1 MINAKEAEIAQLKL
15 LGNTPEKISEM
26 LGIDI
31 DWVNTVLEKRE
42 VIVWMEE
49 VELQSMTRSVSLK
62 KIQGAKNIIDKVIQG
77 VEKIADEIDAEKWN
91 KNHVELF
98 KLFLTNLAQEEAKV
112 VKFIQNN
119 FINNAPP
126 PKSETNILKGFE
138 EKLERMDSRTQAK
151 FWADLDSLI
160 NSYLSKSNAIEI
172 SSLQK

>member
-26 LGIDI
+26 LGIDVEG
-31 DWVNTVLEKRE
+31 VNTVLEKSE

-62 KIQGAKNIIDKVIQG
+62 KIQGAKKIIDKVIQG
-77 VEKIADEIDAEKWN
+77 VEKIADEIAAEKWN

-151 FWADLDSLI
+151 FWADLDTLI

-172 SSLQK
+172 GSLQK